1 MPARGVLAK
10 YEDLEDVTRWTA
22 IANDMKVELATAMN
36 ANPQQDPLV
45 WVNQNITKYKDR
57 ARELPKTKLYELGFS
72 QYVVTTPEG
81 VFDATASY
89 AKALKDWNEK
99 RLTVQNYIRIY
110 NALQL
115 GDVNAQILKQGAA
128 ERRK

>member
-1 MPARGVLAK
+1 M
-10 YEDLEDVTRWTA
+10 
-22 IANDMKVELATAMN
+22 
-36 ANPQQDPLV
+36 
-45 WVNQNITKYKDR
+45 
-57 ARELPKTKLYELGFS
+57 PKTKLYELGFS

-115 GDVNAQILKQGAA
+115 GDVNAQIPKQGAA